1 MHEFGHALG
10 MLHEHQSP
18 KGNCG
23 VEYHEEALLAYG
35 ALLGWSREK
44 ALSNF
49 IPYSESA
56 ELNASEVDRRSI
68 MHYSLP
74 PWIFKAGQNS
84 PCFVRPNY
92 EISDGDK
99 AFMGRI
105 YPKAEVVATRSVAQP
120 SASQRRTALIEE
132 YRGQLHKA
140 GVEKGKADE
149 LVKQFSATLPA
160 P

>member
-1 MHEFGHALG
+1 
-10 MLHEHQSP
+10 
-18 KGNCG
+18 
-23 VEYHEEALLAYG
+23 
-35 ALLGWSREK
+35 
-44 ALSNF
+44 
-49 IPYSESA
+49 
-56 ELNASEVDRRSI
+56 